1 MYLLLGKENCSRC
14 DMIKNILTNKNIE
27 FEYKLLND
35 LSNDIK
41 FRYLAM
47 ARESKLIELPLII
60 KDNKI
65 IGFKEVI
72 ECT

>member
-14 DMIKNILTNKNIE
+14 EMVKNILTNRNIE

-47 ARESKLIELPLII
+47 ARESGLIDLPLII
-60 KDNKI
+60 QDGKVID
-65 IGFKEVI
+65 FKEVV
-72 ECT
+72 

>member
-14 DMIKNILTNKNIE
+14 EMVKNILTNKNIE

-47 ARESKLIELPLII
+47 ARESRLIELPLII
-60 KDNKI
+60 RDNRVIDFNEI
-65 IGFKEVI
+65 I
-72 ECT
+72 